1 MLLIFAHALAANG
14 RKDTGP
20 NLFAPTLT
28 RSPNGIAALTAEGV
42 PSLTTSNF
50 AKFIHDKPAVLVAFV
65 APWCGISKG
74 IVPEYALAGYN
85 GLSVAFVD
93 CVAHEPLY
101 EKYGIQSFPTIKLFS
116 YGVVAENYPARSR
129 KDFEAAT
136 LASFVKA
143 MAPQTVKGESS
154 GWTSAVQDEF
164 PRVET
169 VSNRRELLRALVE
182 GDVKKG
188 AAEPLR
194 ASVLGFFPSR
204 MDDDDYDDDDAARE
218 MDGAEWSFRVASNA
232 RGVRTA
238 RFIEIAATPE
248 GAALAAEL
256 SGGSLKGGDAVFLA
270 MPLSW
275 SVVGDDAAEGSALR
289 VGEPAVTLARLPR
302 VDVAS
307 GADAL
312 ATYLAARI
320 WRAVTVFG
328 EAGSDALF
336 DQHRAGYRTHLL
348 GFARGEAQ
356 RATVR
361 RALSQ
366 IAALHRGALVAVLAD
381 DPDMNGRFNVAESAF
396 PSIRLAVSEK
406 RKLKKFAL
414 SDEDGALARTVE
426 SGDDTQVRTLI
437 ESFLD
442 QYRAGSLA
450 EMVVSAG
457 DKSRAE
463 L

>member
-1 MLLIFAHALAANG
+1 MAFFVFAHHALAANG

-50 AKFIHDKPAVLVAFV
+50 AKFIHDKPAILVAFV

-101 EKYGIQSFPTIKLFS
+101 AKYGIQSFPTIKLFS

-143 MAPQTVKGESS
+143 MAPQTVEGESS

-169 VSNRRELLRALVE
+169 VSNRRELM
-182 GDVKKG
+182 DVIHVT
-188 AAEPLR
+188 E

-232 RGVRTA
+232 RSVRTA

-270 MPLSW
+270 LPLSW
-275 SVVGDDAAEGSALR
+275 SVVGLSDDAAEGSALR

-312 ATYLAARI
+312 ATYLATRI

-336 DQHRAGYRTHLL
+336 DQHRA
-348 GFARGEAQ
+348 E
-356 RATVR
+356 
-361 RALSQ
+361 
-366 IAALHRGALVAVLAD
+366 RGA
-381 DPDMNGRFNVAESAF
+381 
-396 PSIRLAVSEK
+396 
-406 RKLKKFAL
+406 
-414 SDEDGALARTVE
+414 
-426 SGDDTQVRTLI
+426 
-437 ESFLD
+437 
-442 QYRAGSLA
+442 
-450 EMVVSAG
+450 
-457 DKSRAE
+457 RAE
-463 L
+463 LDPSAAHRRGGQGGAAGAARARDGGGGAAARPGDEQRRAAALSRAVRRTLSHQCAQQQQQRGRLRCRS

>member
-1 MLLIFAHALAANG
+1 MAFFVFAHHALAANG

-50 AKFIHDKPAVLVAFV
+50 AKFIHDKPAILVAFV

-101 EKYGIQSFPTIKLFS
+101 AKYGIQSFPTIKLFS

-143 MAPQTVKGESS
+143 MAPQTVEGESS

-169 VSNRRELLRALVE
+169 VSNRRELM
-182 GDVKKG
+182 DVIHVT
-188 AAEPLR
+188 E

-232 RGVRTA
+232 RSVRTA

-270 MPLSW
+270 LPLSW
-275 SVVGDDAAEGSALR
+275 SVVGLSDDAAEGSALR

-312 ATYLAARI
+312 ATYLATRI

-366 IAALHRGALVAVLAD
+366 IAAQHRGALVAVLAD
-381 DPDMNGRFNVAESAF
+381 DADMNGRFNVAESAF